1 MTTSGWTYW
10 SIATSVVAILSLGA
24 TAQAVPVVPN
34 FTQGSMTSHTETTSK
49 VTETINSIDYS
60 TGWQYS
66 VTGSNVSNNGE
77 SLLPPTTSNNVT
89 VNPLGGTEGQVTSTA
104 TGLDFS
110 NSNFTITNPGA
121 AFQFTTTYQGP
132 GVTNQTIIQRVT
144 EVQSV
149 TDTTSIFTQ

>member
-1 MTTSGWTYW
+1 MTRLQE
-10 SIATSVVAILSLGA
+10 AIGLGLVLGVIHGLVQPA
-24 TAQAVPVVPN
+24 YSVPVVPN

-132 GVTNQTIIQRVT
+132 GVTNQTVIQRVT
-144 EVQSV
+144 EVTSV